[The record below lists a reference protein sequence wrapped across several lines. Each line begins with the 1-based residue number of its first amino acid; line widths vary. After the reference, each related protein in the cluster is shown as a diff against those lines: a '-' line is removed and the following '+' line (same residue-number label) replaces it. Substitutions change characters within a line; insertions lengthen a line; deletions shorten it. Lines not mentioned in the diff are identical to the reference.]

1 MIKAE
6 SYINTKDDGMA
17 KLSIRVDTS
26 ITYDMEDLGVRVFK
40 AELVSIFKQLD
51 SIDPD
56 ILLDALEI
64 YTEEIRNDKTDINND

>member
-17 KLSIRVDTS
+17 KISIRVVTS
-26 ITYDMEDLGVRVFK
+26 ITDDMADLGVRVFK

-51 SIDPD
+51 TIDPD
-56 ILLDALEI
+56 ILMDALEI
-64 YTEEIRNDKTDINND
+64 YTEDIKNDKTDFNND